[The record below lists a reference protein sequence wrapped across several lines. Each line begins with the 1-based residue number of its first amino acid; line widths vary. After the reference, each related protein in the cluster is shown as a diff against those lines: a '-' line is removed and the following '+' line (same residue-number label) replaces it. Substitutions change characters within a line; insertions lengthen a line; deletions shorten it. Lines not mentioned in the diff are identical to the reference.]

1 MRLDGKIQ
9 IRIEVE
15 FTVLF
20 NHFQSILKTL

>member
-9 IRIEVE
+9 IKIEAE
-15 FTVLF
+15 FMVLF